1 MGYRFKVGSKRDTG
15 HSNGALPPLA
25 PAEERPYKFIRQ
37 PRFALIHLAL
47 QTIANHR
54 QPHSSYSKKTS
65 APSGASLLSIQLRN
79 AGQITRLADH
89 RLITSGAVPLRPV
102 LPLRGF
108 AFGGFLEAEGG
119 DLVGVVAELGADLVL
134 DALDAFVAFFFED
147 DCVVAGGG
155 VGVGGVEFA
164 FAGSA
169 YAGLEIGDG
178 GEGVGGVAGVVA
190 LDGLECGDA
199 VEVGLQ
205 DVGGKATVGVV
216 GHDSS
221 GGGGVG

>member
-1 MGYRFKVGSKRDTG
+1 MAAQADKQ
-15 HSNGALPPLA
+15 
-25 PAEERPYKFIRQ
+25 PYKLIWP
-37 PRFALIHLAL
+37 PRSARGHLAS
-47 QTIANHR
+47 QAIANRPLQHFSLP
-54 QPHSSYSKKTS
+54 QKTG
-65 APSGASLLSIQLRN
+65 APLGASLLSIQLRN
-79 AGQITRLADH
+79 AGHITRLADH

-134 DALDAFVAFFFED
+134 DALDAFVAFVLEED
-147 DCVVAGGG
+147 GVVAGGG
-155 VGVGGVEFA
+155 VAVGGVEFTL
-164 FAGSA
+164 AGGGHP
-169 YAGLEIGDG
+169 GLQLGDG
-178 GEGVGGVAGVVA
+178 GEGVGGVAGGVA
-190 LDGLECGDA
+190 FDGLECGDA